1 MIMQPRLNKIV
12 ANLNM
17 CSASLTCSPLALLLR
32 TQPADLAL
40 HPSAMKDHVKAHSK
54 HVQSMLIK
62 TLASNWKVWQKRSN
76 PSKNAQK
83 EATEH
88 LHIGV
93 PSHLWKVELSKDISK
108 SEQSPAP
115 GARQK
120 TKFLGLLEKKAAVE
134 VILATTWQELP

>member
-1 MIMQPRLNKIV
+1 MIMQPRLTKIV

-17 CSASLTCSPLALLLR
+17 CSASQTCSPLALLIR

-93 PSHLWKVELSKDISK
+93 PSHLWKVELSKDI
-108 SEQSPAP
+108 
-115 GARQK
+115 
-120 TKFLGLLEKKAAVE
+120 
-134 VILATTWQELP
+134 

>member
-1 MIMQPRLNKIV
+1 MIMQPRLTKIV

-17 CSASLTCSPLALLLR
+17 CSASLTCSPLALLIR

-54 HVQSMLIK
+54 HVQGMLIK
-62 TLASNWKVWQKRSN
+62 ILASNWKVWQKRSN

-93 PSHLWKVELSKDISK
+93 PSHLWKVELSKDI
-108 SEQSPAP
+108 
-115 GARQK
+115 
-120 TKFLGLLEKKAAVE
+120 
-134 VILATTWQELP
+134 

>member
-1 MIMQPRLNKIV
+1 
-12 ANLNM
+12 
-17 CSASLTCSPLALLLR
+17 
-32 TQPADLAL
+32 
-40 HPSAMKDHVKAHSK
+40 
-54 HVQSMLIK
+54 MLIK
-62 TLASNWKVWQKRSN
+62 TLASNWKVWQKRRN

-93 PSHLWKVELSKDISK
+93 PLWKVELSKDILK

>member
-1 MIMQPRLNKIV
+1 MSR
-12 ANLNM
+12 A
-17 CSASLTCSPLALLLR
+17 CSL
-32 TQPADLAL
+32 
-40 HPSAMKDHVKAHSK
+40 KF
-54 HVQSMLIK
+54 
-62 TLASNWKVWQKRSN
+62 WQAIGKSGN
-76 PSKNAQK
+76 PSKKAQK

-93 PSHLWKVELSKDISK
+93 PLWKVELSKDILK

>member
-1 MIMQPRLNKIV
+1 MIMQPRLTKIV

-17 CSASLTCSPLALLLR
+17 CSASLTCSPLALLIR

-62 TLASNWKVWQKRSN
+62 ILAKAQQPKQESPERS
-76 PSKNAQK
+76 
-83 EATEH
+83 TEH

-93 PSHLWKVELSKDISK
+93 PSHLWKVELSKDILK

-120 TKFLGLLEKKAAVE
+120 TKFLGLLEKKAAIE